1 MNPDIRPGYIV
12 SAKSVRTIPIE
23 VRSSLIEGAGRGVF
37 ALESIQRGSF
47 VGMDFSSADML
58 TAEADVTAESRYG
71 CERRIEHICL
81 DTRKREREG
90 FDFLN
95 HSLEPNLHFHVGY
108 YFALR
113 NIEKD
118 EELTIDYRFLDSP
131 LWGPD
136 ADLRDEAGKALVG
149 YEWRESLRRSC
160 ETVLRLLSESS

>member
-1 MNPDIRPGYIV
+1 MNPEIHPGYIV
-12 SAKSVRTIPIE
+12 SAKSIRTIPIE

-37 ALESIQRGSF
+37 TLEAVPRGSF

-58 TAEADVTAESRYG
+58 IAESDVTPESRYG
-71 CERRIEHICL
+71 CERRIEHICF

-95 HSLEPNLHFHVGY
+95 HSLDPNLHFHLGY

-113 NIEKD
+113 NIEKN

-131 LWGPD
+131 QWGPD
-136 ADLRDEAGKALVG
+136 GDLVDETGDPLVG
-149 YEWRESLRRSC
+149 YEWRESLIRSC
-160 ETVLRLLSESS
+160 QTVLALLK